1 MTNPLGTQLS
11 VRPNLEINPL
21 RPEELGPLDELVQA
35 RLSIIGLLPN
45 NTSDNRATVALVA
58 TTGDG
63 RKVLVETT
71 WRCMRSAFSALDVS
85 PLGEAEARANGW
97 R

>member
-1 MTNPLGTQLS
+1 MTNPLGTHLS

-21 RPEELGPLDELVQA
+21 QPDELGPLDELVQA
-35 RLSIIGLLPN
+35 RLNIIGLLPN